1 MAHAHGVPPA
11 IPGIEIAD
19 DGDARGVRRPDGESH
34 AVDAV
39 DGDRL
44 RTEAAR
50 QLEVATL
57 AEQMKIEIPE
67 QQSEGIRIFRLVN
80 RIRPRDP
87 QPIGSSLVKEALEQ
101 TGFVRGLERRQDGTI
116 GPANDID
123 FGRTGEKGADD
134 ASLAGIVR
142 SEHGEGI
149 VVRAKSERA
158 RRLLIE
164 PPDRFEPCLSHGGLH
179 RLSR

>member
-1 MAHAHGVPPA
+1 

-34 AVDAV
+34 AVDTV

-87 QPIGSSLVKEALEQ
+87 QPIGSSLVTEALEQ
-101 TGFVRGLERRQDGTI
+101 TGLVRGLERRQDGAI

-123 FGRTGEKGADD
+123 FGRTGE
-134 ASLAGIVR
+134 
-142 SEHGEGI
+142 
-149 VVRAKSERA
+149 
-158 RRLLIE
+158 
-164 PPDRFEPCLSHGGLH
+164 
-179 RLSR
+179 